1 MWYGVAEGGEWGSM
15 EGHERELLLACVV
28 SGTLFSVLSVASL
41 CILWAVNWR
50 PWRIYSWI
58 FARKWPDILQGPQ
71 LGLLCGMLSF
81 SAWIFVISPIVM
93 LIIWGCWLIMILGRD
108 IIGLAVIMAGIALL
122 LAFYSI
128 MLWWR
133 TQWQSSRAVAALLLV
148 AVALLCAYEL
158 CAVYVTAGASAAE
171 RYSPSGFFFGV
182 SAIALA
188 INMLFICRM
197 VFNGNGLDVDEYV
210 RRAYKFAYSDCI
222 EMGPLACLPEPPDPN
237 ELYPRQSSRAS
248 HLGLLYLG
256 SLLVLLVYSI
266 LYGQTA
272 MEAQWLGAITSAAVI
287 ILDWNMGACLYGF
300 QLLKSRVVALFVA
313 GLSRVFLICF
323 GVHYWYLGHCIS
335 YAVVASVLLGAVV
348 SRHLSA
354 TNPLAARRDA
364 LQSTVI
370 RLREGF
376 RRKEQNSSASSSEGC
391 GSSVKRSSSAEAGH
405 LGNVIETSSRSAAQC
420 IGDASNWNNVMYGTA
435 SSHEGINSDKSIDSG
450 RPSLALRSSSCRSV
464 AQEPEAG
471 GSTDKNFDHNSGLES
486 QGYESSASTSAN
498 QQLLD
503 LNLALVFQEKLNDP
517 MVTSMLKK
525 RARQGDREL
534 TSLLQDKGLDPN
546 FAMMLKEKS
555 LDPTILAL
563 LQRSSLD
570 ADRDHRDNTDIT
582 IIDSNSVDNGLLN
595 QISLSEELRLKGL
608 EKWLQWSRFVL
619 HHIAGTPER
628 AWVLFSFIFILETV
642 IMAIFRPKTVKLVN
656 SKHEQFEFG
665 FAVLSLSPVICS
677 IMAFLRSL
685 QAEEMAMTTKPRK
698 YGFIAW
704 LLSTCVGLLLS
715 FLSKSSVLLG
725 LSLTFPLMVACL
737 SVSIPIWIH
746 NGYQFWVPRVESAGH
761 PGHHRTPGKKEGV
774 VLVICILVFAGSIF
788 ALGAIV
794 SVKPL
799 EDLRYKGWTGDQRTF
814 TSPYASSVYLGWA
827 IGSVIALVVTGV
839 LPIISW
845 FATYRF
851 SLSSAVCAGIFSV
864 VLVAFCGASY
874 LEVVKSRDDQVPTKG
889 DFLAALLPLV
899 CFPALLSLCTG
910 LYKWKDD
917 DWKLSR
923 GVYVFVIIGLLLLLG
938 AISAVVVI
946 VEPWTIGV
954 ACLLVLLLIALA
966 IGVIHYWASNNFYLT
981 RTQMFFVCFIAFLLA
996 LAAFLVGWY
1005 EEKPFVGASVGYFSF
1020 LFLLAGRA
1028 LTVLLSPPIVVYSP
1042 RVLPVYVY
1050 DAHADCGKNVSVAFL
1065 VLYGIA
1071 LATEGWGV
1079 VASLKIY
1086 PPFAGAAVSAITLVV
1101 SFGFA
1106 VSRPC
1111 LTLKMMEDAV
1121 HFLSKETVV
1130 QAIARSATKT
1140 RNALSGTYSAPQRSA
1155 SSAALLVGDPTV
1167 MRDRAGNFVLPRAD
1181 VMKLRDRLRNEEVAA
1196 GSFFCRVRNG
1206 RTFWHESTSDIGY
1219 RREMCAHARILAL
1232 EEAIDTEWVYM
1243 WDKFGGYLLL
1253 LLGLTAK
1260 AERVQDEVRL
1270 RLFLDSIGF
1279 SDLSAKKIKKWMPED
1294 RRQFEI
1300 IQESYIREK
1309 EMEEEI
1315 LMQRREEEGRG
1326 KERRKAL
1333 LEKEERKWKEIE
1345 ASLIS
1350 SIPNAGSREAAA
1362 VAAAVRAVGGD
1373 SVLDDSFARER
1384 VSSIARRI
1392 RMAQLARRALQT
1404 GVTGAVCV
1412 LDDEPTTSG
1421 RNCGQIDPTI
1431 CQSQKVS
1438 FSIAVTIQPESGP
1451 VCLLGTEFQKKV
1463 CWEILVA
1470 GSEQGIEAGQV
1481 GLRLITKGD
1490 RQTTVA
1496 KEWSISA
1503 TSIADGRW
1511 HIVTMT
1517 IDADLGE
1524 ATCYLDGGFDGYQ
1537 TGLPLRVGN
1546 GIWEQGTEVWI
1557 GVRPPIDIDAF
1568 GRSDSEGAE
1577 SKMHIMDV
1585 FMWGRCLTEDEIAA
1599 FYGAMGSAE
1608 YSMIDFPEDNWQWAD
1623 SPSRVD
1629 EWDSDP
1635 AEVDL
1640 YDRDDVDWDGQ
1651 YSSGRKRRSEREG
1664 MVVDVDSFARRLR
1677 KPRMETREEINQQM
1691 LSVELAVKEALSA
1704 RGETHFTD
1712 QEFPPNDQSLFVD
1725 PENPPLRLK
1734 VVSEWMRPTDMVKES
1749 YLDAGPC
1756 LFSGAANPSD
1766 VCQGRLG
1773 DCWFLSAVAVLTEVS
1788 RISEVII
1795 TPEYNE
1801 EGIYTVRFCIQGEWV
1816 PVVVDDWIPCES
1828 PGKPAFATSRKGNEL
1843 WVSLLEKAYAKLHGS
1858 YEALEGGLVQD
1869 ALVDLT
1875 GGAGEE
1881 IDMRSAQAQ
1890 IDLASGRLW
1899 SQLLRFKQEGFL
1911 LGAGSPSGSD
1921 VHVSSSGIVQGHA
1934 YSLLQV
1940 REVDGHKLVQVRNPW
1955 ANEVEWNGPWA
1966 DSSPE
1971 WTERMKHKLKHVPQS
1986 KDGIFWMSWQD
1997 FQIHFRS
2004 IYVCRIYPPEMRYSL
2019 RGQWRGYSAGGC
2031 QDYDT
2036 WHQNPQFHLRATG
2049 PDASFPIHVF
2059 ITLTQGVS
2067 FSRTTAGFRNY
2078 QSSHDSMMFYIGMRI
2093 LKTRGRRAAYN
2104 IYLHESVGGT
2114 DYVNSREISCEMV
2127 LEPDPKGYTIVPT
2140 TIHPGE
2146 EAPFVLSVFTKA
2158 SVTLEAL

>member
-1 MWYGVAEGGEWGSM
+1 MDRA
-15 EGHERELLLACVV
+15 LLLACVIC
-28 SGTLFSVLSVASL
+28 GILFSVLGLASFF
-41 CILWAVNWR
+41 ILWTVNWR

-58 FARKWPDILQGPQ
+58 FARKWPNILQGPQ
-71 LGLLCGMLSF
+71 LHLLCGFLNL
-81 SAWIFVISPIVM
+81 SAWVVVVSPILV
-93 LIIWGCWLIMILGRD
+93 LIMWGSWLIVILGRD
-108 IIGLAVIMAGIALL
+108 LIGLAVIMAGTALL

-133 TQWQSSRAVAALLLV
+133 TQWQSSRAVAILLLL

-158 CAVYVTAGASAAE
+158 CAVYVTTGSRASD

-222 EMGPLACLPEPPDPN
+222 EVGPVACLPEPPDPN
-237 ELYPRQSSRAS
+237 ELYPRQSRRAS
-248 HLGLLYLG
+248 HLVLLYLG
-256 SLLVLLVYSI
+256 SLFVLLVYSI
-266 LYGQTA
+266 LYGLTA
-272 MEAQWLGAITSAAVI
+272 KEENWLGAITSVAVI
-287 ILDWNMGACLYGF
+287 ILDWNLGACLYGF
-300 QLLKSRVVALFVA
+300 QLLDSRVAALFIA
-313 GLSRVFLICF
+313 GTSRVFLICF
-323 GVHYWYLGHCIS
+323 GVQYWYLGHCIS
-335 YAVVASVLLGAVV
+335 YAVMASVLLGAAV

-364 LQSTVI
+364 LQSTVV

-376 RRKEQNSSASSSEGC
+376 RRKEHNSSSSFSEGC
-391 GSSVKRSSSAEAGH
+391 GSSMKRSSSVEAGN
-405 LGNVIETSSRSAAQC
+405 LVNVIEAGRGMAA
-420 IGDASNWNNVMYGTA
+420 GDGSNWNNVLCQTA
-435 SSHEGINSDKSIDSG
+435 SLPDGINSDKSIDSG
-450 RPSLALRSSSCRSV
+450 RSSLALHSSSCRSAV
-464 AQEPEAG
+464 HEPEVG
-471 GSTDKNFDHNSGLES
+471 TSDDRNLDHNNSLVVCSSSGLDS
-486 QGYESSASTSAN
+486 QGNDSSASNSAS
-498 QQLLD
+498 QQTLD
-503 LNLALVFQEKLNDP
+503 MNLALAFQERLNDP
-517 MVTSMLKK
+517 RIATMLK
-525 RARQGDREL
+525 RRTRQGDREL
-534 TSLLQDKGLDPN
+534 SSLLQDKGLDPN

-555 LDPTILAL
+555 LELDPTILAL

-570 ADRDHRDNTDIT
+570 ADRDHNENTDNT
-582 IIDSNSVDNGLLN
+582 SVDNAMPN
-595 QISLSEELRLKGL
+595 QISLSEELRLHGL
-608 EKWLQWSRFVL
+608 EKWLQLCRLIL
-619 HHIAGTPER
+619 HHITGTPER
-628 AWVLFSFIFILETV
+628 AWVLFSFIFVLET
-642 IMAIFRPKTVKLVN
+642 IIIGIFRPKTIKIIN
-656 SKHEQFEFG
+656 ATHQQFEFG
-665 FAVLSLSPVICS
+665 LAVLLLVPVICS

-685 QAEEMAMTTKPRK
+685 TAEEMSMTSKPRK

-725 LSLTFPLMVACL
+725 LSLTVPLMVACL
-737 SVSIPIWIH
+737 SVAIPIWIC
-746 NGYQFWVPRVESAGH
+746 NGYQFWVPRVNCTGSAGNDRI
-761 PGHHRTPGKKEGV
+761 PRTKEGI
-774 VLVICILVFAGSIF
+774 VLIISMSVFVGSVL

-799 EDLRYKGWTGDQRTF
+799 DDLRYKGWNVDPKIMG
-814 TSPYASSVYLGWA
+814 SPYTSSVFIGWA
-827 IGSVIALVVTGV
+827 MASAIGLVVTGV

-851 SLSSAVCAGIFSV
+851 SLSSAIFIGLFAV
-864 VLVAFCGASY
+864 ILVAFCGVSY
-874 LEVVKSRDDQVPTKG
+874 LEVIKSRDDQVPTKG

-899 CFPALLSLCTG
+899 CIPAVLSLCCG
-910 LYKWKDD
+910 LLKWKDD

-923 GVYVFVIIGLLLLLG
+923 GVYIFVIIGLLLLLG
-938 AISAVVVI
+938 AISALIVVVK
-946 VEPWTIGV
+946 PWTIGV
-954 ACLLVLLLIALA
+954 SFLLVLLLMVLA
-966 IGVIHYWASNNFYLT
+966 IGAIHHWASNNFYLS
-981 RTQMFFVCFIAFLLA
+981 RTQMVFVCFLAFLLA
-996 LAAFLVGWY
+996 LAAFLVGWF
-1005 EEKPFVGASVGYFSF
+1005 EGKPFVGASVGYFSF

-1028 LTVLLSPPIVVYSP
+1028 LTVLLSNPIVVYSP

-1065 VLYGIA
+1065 MLYGIA

-1121 HFLSKETVV
+1121 HFLSKETVI

-1155 SSAALLVGDPTV
+1155 SSAALLIGDPTI

-1181 VMKLRDRLRNEEVAA
+1181 VMKLRDRLRNEELVA
-1196 GSFFCRVRNG
+1196 GSFFSRLRYQ
-1206 RTFWHESTSDIGY
+1206 RTFRHEPTSDVDH
-1219 RREMCAHARILAL
+1219 RRVMCAHARILAL

-1253 LLGLTAK
+1253 LLGLTSK
-1260 AERVQDEVRL
+1260 AEQAQDEVRL

-1309 EMEEEI
+1309 EMEEEVF
-1315 LMQRREEEGRG
+1315 MQRREEEGRG

-1345 ASLIS
+1345 ASLLS
-1350 SIPNAGSREAAA
+1350 SIPNASSREAAA
-1362 VAAAVRAVGGD
+1362 MAAAVRAVGGD

-1392 RMAQLARRALQT
+1392 RASQLSRRALQT
-1404 GVTGAVCV
+1404 GVAGAICV
-1412 LDDEPTTSG
+1412 VDDEPTASG
-1421 RNCGQIDPTI
+1421 RHCGPIDSGL

-1438 FSIAVTIQPESGP
+1438 FSIALMIQPESGP
-1451 VCLLGTEFQKKV
+1451 VCLLGTEFQKKI

-1537 TGLPLRVGN
+1537 NGLPLCVGSS
-1546 GIWEQGTEVWI
+1546 IWEQGTEVWV
-1557 GVRPPIDIDAF
+1557 GVRPPTDIDAF
-1568 GRSDSEGAE
+1568 GRSDSEGVE
-1577 SKMHIMDV
+1577 SKMHIMDA
-1585 FMWGRCLTEDEIAA
+1585 FLWGRCLTDDEVSALYTA
-1599 FYGAMGSAE
+1599 MASADFGAL
-1608 YSMIDFPEDNWQWAD
+1608 DFPEDNWQWAD

-1629 EWDSDP
+1629 GWDSDP
-1635 AEVDL
+1635 ADVDL

-1651 YSSGRKRRSEREG
+1651 YSSGRKRRSERDG
-1664 MVVDVDSFARRLR
+1664 MVVDIDSFSRKYR
-1677 KPRMETREEINQQM
+1677 KPRIETQDEINQRM
-1691 LSVELAVKEALSA
+1691 LSVELAIKEALYA
-1704 RGETHFTD
+1704 RGETRFTD
-1712 QEFPPNDQSLFVD
+1712 QEFPPNDHSLFVD
-1725 PENPPLRLK
+1725 PTNPPAKLQ
-1734 VVSEWMRPTDMVKES
+1734 VVSEWLRPGEIS
-1749 YLDAGPC
+1749 RQNHLDCHPC
-1756 LFSGAANPSD
+1756 LFSGAPNPSD

-1801 EGIYTVRFCIQGEWV
+1801 EGIYTVRFCVQGEWI
-1816 PVVVDDWIPCES
+1816 PVVVDDWIPCEL
-1828 PGKPAFATSRKGNEL
+1828 PGKPAFATSKKAYEL
-1843 WVSLLEKAYAKLHGS
+1843 WVSILEKAYAKLHGS

-1881 IDMRSAQAQ
+1881 IDMRSGEAQ

-1911 LGAGSPSGSD
+1911 LGTGSPSGSD
-1921 VHVSSSGIVQGHA
+1921 VHISSSGIVQGHA
-1934 YSLLQV
+1934 YSILQV
-1940 REVDGHKLVQVRNPW
+1940 REVDGHKLVQIRNPW
-1955 ANEVEWNGPWA
+1955 ANEVEWNGPWS

-1971 WTERMKHKLKHVPQS
+1971 WTDRIKHKLKHVPQS

-2004 IYVCRIYPPEMRYSL
+2004 IYICRVYPSEMRHSVH
-2019 RGQWRGYSAGGC
+2019 GQWRGYSAGGC

-2036 WHQNPQFHLRATG
+2036 WNQNPQFRLTATG
-2049 PDASFPIHVF
+2049 QDASFPIHVF
-2059 ITLTQGVS
+2059 ITLTQGVG

-2078 QSSHDSMMFYIGMRI
+2078 QSSHDSLMFYIGMRI
-2093 LKTRGRRAAYN
+2093 LKTRGRRAAFN

-2127 LEPDPKGYTIVPT
+2127 LEPEPKGYTIVPT

-2158 SVTLEAL
+2158 SITLEAL

>member
-1 MWYGVAEGGEWGSM
+1 MEGDGVA
-15 EGHERELLLACVV
+15 LACLI
-28 SGTLFSVLSVASL
+28 SGILFAVLGLASFS
-41 CILWAVNWR
+41 ILWAVNWR

-58 FARKWPDILQGPQ
+58 FARKWPSILQGPQ
-71 LGLLCGMLSF
+71 LGMLCALLSLVAWAIVLSP
-81 SAWIFVISPIVM
+81 VVV
-93 LIIWGCWLIMILGRD
+93 LIMWGCWLIIILGRD
-108 IIGLAVIMAGIALL
+108 IVGLAVIMAGIALL

-133 TQWQSSRAVAALLLV
+133 TRWQSSRAVAFLLLL

-158 CAVYVTAGASAAE
+158 CAVYVTAGSSASE

-210 RRAYKFAYSDCI
+210 RRAYKFAYSDSI
-222 EMGPLACLPEPPDPN
+222 EMGPVSCLPEPPDPN
-237 ELYPRQSSRAS
+237 ELYPREFSRAS

-256 SLLVLLVYSI
+256 SLVVLLVYSI
-266 LYGQTA
+266 LYGLTA
-272 MEAQWLGAITSAAVI
+272 KDAHWLGAITSAAVI

-313 GLSRVFLICF
+313 GTTRVFLICF

-335 YAVVASVLLGAVV
+335 YAVVASVLLGAAV
-348 SRHLSA
+348 SRHFSA

-376 RRKEQNSSASSSEGC
+376 RRKEQNSSSSSSDGC
-391 GSSVKRSSSAEAGH
+391 GSSVKRSSSVEGGH
-405 LGNVIETSSRSAAQC
+405 STNIIEGSSQSMVQC
-420 IGDASNWNNVMYGTA
+420 SDASNWNSLGYIQ
-435 SSHEGINSDKSIDSG
+435 EGINSDKSVDSG
-450 RPSLALRSSSCRSV
+450 RPSLAM
-464 AQEPEAG
+464 
-471 GSTDKNFDHNSGLES
+471 HNSSHHSVVQENEVGTLEKNIDPNSSLMVCSSGGHDS
-486 QGYESSASTSAN
+486 QGCESSTSTSAN
-498 QQLLD
+498 QQMLD
-503 LNLALVFQEKLNDP
+503 LNLALALQERLSDP
-517 MVTSMLKK
+517 RITSMLKR
-525 RARQGDREL
+525 RARHGDREL
-534 TSLLQDKGLDPN
+534 SSLLQDKGLDPN

-570 ADRDHRDNTDIT
+570 ADRDHRDNTDVT
-582 IIDSNSVDNGLLN
+582 IVDSNSVDNAMPN
-595 QISLSEELRLKGL
+595 QISLSEELRLQGL
-608 EKWLQWSRFVL
+608 EKWLKLSRLVL
-619 HHIAGTPER
+619 HHIASTPER
-628 AWVLFSFIFILETV
+628 AWVLFSFVFIIETIIV
-642 IMAIFRPKTVKLVN
+642 AVFRPKTIKIIN
-656 SKHEQFEFG
+656 ATHQQFEFG
-665 FAVLSLSPVICS
+665 FAVLLLSPVVCS
-677 IMAFLRSL
+677 IMAFIRSL
-685 QAEEMAMTTKPRK
+685 QGEETPLTPKPRR
-698 YGFIAW
+698 YGFVAW
-704 LLSTCVGLLLS
+704 LLSTSVGLLLS

-725 LSLTFPLMVACL
+725 LSLTVPLIVACL
-737 SVSIPIWIH
+737 SVAIPIWIR
-746 NGYQFWVPRVESAGH
+746 NGYQFWVPQVQCAGFA
-761 PGHHRTPGKKEGV
+761 GNHRHSGTKEVV
-774 VLVICILVFAGSIF
+774 VLTLCITVFAGSVL

-799 EDLRYKGWTGDQRTF
+799 DDLRYKGLTGEQNNF
-814 TSPYASSVYLGWA
+814 TSPYASSAYLGWA
-827 IGSVIALVVTGV
+827 MASAVALAVTGV
-839 LPIISW
+839 LPIVSW

-851 SLSSAVCAGIFSV
+851 SLSSAICVSIFSV

-874 LEVVKSRDDQVPTKG
+874 LKIVKSRDDQVPTAG
-889 DFLAALLPLV
+889 DFLAAFLPLV
-899 CFPALLSLCTG
+899 CIPALLSLCSG
-910 LYKWKDD
+910 LLKWKDD
-917 DWKLSR
+917 GWKLSR
-923 GVYVFVIIGLLLLLG
+923 GVYVFVTIGLLLLLA
-938 AISAVVVI
+938 AISAVIVVI
-946 VEPWTIGV
+946 KPWTIG
-954 ACLLVLLLIALA
+954 AAFLLLLLLIVLA
-966 IGVIHYWASNNFYLT
+966 IGVIHHWASNNFYLT
-981 RTQMFFVCFIAFLLA
+981 RTQMFLVCFLAFLLG
-996 LAAFLVGWY
+996 LAAFFVGWFQD
-1005 EEKPFVGASVGYFSF
+1005 KPFIGASVGYFSF

-1050 DAHADCGKNVSVAFL
+1050 DAHADCGKNVSAAFL

-1079 VASLKIY
+1079 VASLTIY
-1086 PPFAGAAVSAITLVV
+1086 PPYAGAAVSAVTLVV
-1101 SFGFA
+1101 AFGFA

-1121 HFLSKETVV
+1121 HFLSKDTVV
-1130 QAIARSATKT
+1130 QAISRSATKT

-1155 SSAALLVGDPTV
+1155 SSAALLVGDPAATL
-1167 MRDRAGNFVLPRAD
+1167 DKGGNFVLPRDD
-1181 VMKLRDRLRNEEVAA
+1181 VMKLRDRLRNEELVA
-1196 GSFFCRVRNG
+1196 GSFFHRMRYHRGFRREPTNDV
-1206 RTFWHESTSDIGY
+1206 DY

-1270 RLFLDSIGF
+1270 SLFLDSIGF

-1362 VAAAVRAVGGD
+1362 MAAAVRAVGGD
-1373 SVLDDSFARER
+1373 SVLEDSFARER

-1392 RMAQLARRALQT
+1392 RTAQLARRAVQT
-1404 GVTGAVCV
+1404 GLSGAVCI

-1421 RNCGQIDPTI
+1421 RHCGQIDPSM

-1438 FSIAVTIQPESGP
+1438 FSVAVMIQPESGP

-1511 HIVTMT
+1511 HTVTMT
-1517 IDADLGE
+1517 IDADIGE

-1537 TGLPLRVGN
+1537 TSLPLFVGTS
-1546 GIWEQGTEVWI
+1546 IWEQGTEVWV
-1557 GVRPPIDIDAF
+1557 GVRPPIDMDAF

-1585 FMWGRCLTEDEIAA
+1585 FLWGRCLNEDEVASLHTSICSTE
-1599 FYGAMGSAE
+1599 FNL
-1608 YSMIDFPEDNWQWAD
+1608 IDFPEDNWHWAD
-1623 SPSRVD
+1623 SPPRVD

-1635 AEVDL
+1635 ADVDL

-1664 MVVDVDSFARRLR
+1664 FVVHVDSFARRYR
-1677 KPRMETREEINQQM
+1677 KPRIETQEEINQRM

-1704 RGETHFTD
+1704 RGEMHFTD
-1712 QEFPPNDQSLFVD
+1712 NEFPPNDQSLFID
-1725 PENPPLRLK
+1725 PRNPPSKLQ
-1734 VVSEWMRPTDMVKES
+1734 VVSEWMRPAEIVKDH
-1749 YLDAGPC
+1749 LDSRPC

-1788 RISEVII
+1788 QISEVII

-1828 PGKPAFATSRKGNEL
+1828 LGKPAFATSRKGNEL
-1843 WVSLLEKAYAKLHGS
+1843 WVSILEKAYAKLHGS

-1881 IDMRSAQAQ
+1881 IDMRSPQAQ

-1940 REVDGHKLVQVRNPW
+1940 REVDGHKLVQIRNPW
-1955 ANEVEWNGPWA
+1955 ANEVEWNGPWS
-1966 DSSPE
+1966 DSSSE
-1971 WTERMKHKLKHVPQS
+1971 WTDRMRYKLKHVPQS

-2004 IYVCRIYPPEMRYSL
+2004 IYVCRVYPPEMRYSVH
-2019 RGQWRGYSAGGC
+2019 GQWRGYSAGGC
-2031 QDYDT
+2031 QDYNS
-2036 WHQNPQFHLRATG
+2036 WHQNPQFRLRASG
-2049 PDASFPIHVF
+2049 PDASYPIHVF

-2067 FSRTTAGFRNY
+2067 FSRTAAGFRNY
-2078 QSSHDSMMFYIGMRI
+2078 QSSHDSQMFYIGMRI

-2127 LEPDPKGYTIVPT
+2127 LEPEPKGYTIVPT

-2158 SVTLEAL
+2158 SVILEPL

>member
-1 MWYGVAEGGEWGSM
+1 MEGDGVA
-15 EGHERELLLACVV
+15 LACLI
-28 SGTLFSVLSVASL
+28 SGILFAILGLASFS
-41 CILWAVNWR
+41 ILWAVNWR

-58 FARKWPDILQGPQ
+58 FARKWPSILQGPQ
-71 LGLLCGMLSF
+71 LGMLCALLSLVAWAVVLSP
-81 SAWIFVISPIVM
+81 VVV
-93 LIIWGCWLIMILGRD
+93 LIMWGCWLIIILGRD
-108 IIGLAVIMAGIALL
+108 IVGLAVIMAGIALL

-133 TQWQSSRAVAALLLV
+133 TRWQSSRAVAFLLLL

-158 CAVYVTAGASAAE
+158 CAVYVTAGSSASE

-210 RRAYKFAYSDCI
+210 RRAYKFAYSDSI
-222 EMGPLACLPEPPDPN
+222 EMGPVSCLPEPPDPN
-237 ELYPRQSSRAS
+237 ELYPREFSRAS

-256 SLLVLLVYSI
+256 SLVVLLVYSI
-266 LYGQTA
+266 LYGLTA
-272 MEAQWLGAITSAAVI
+272 KDAHWLGAITSAAVI

-313 GLSRVFLICF
+313 GTTRVFLICF

-335 YAVVASVLLGAVV
+335 YAVVASVLLGAAV
-348 SRHLSA
+348 SRHFSA

-376 RRKEQNSSASSSEGC
+376 RRKEQNSSSSSSDGC
-391 GSSVKRSSSAEAGH
+391 GSSIKRSSSVEGGH
-405 LGNVIETSSRSAAQC
+405 STNIIEGSSQSMVQC
-420 IGDASNWNNVMYGTA
+420 SDANNWNSLGYIQ
-435 SSHEGINSDKSIDSG
+435 EGINSDKSVDSG
-450 RPSLALRSSSCRSV
+450 RPSLAMHNTSHHSVVQENEVGTLEKNIDPNSSLMVCSSS
-464 AQEPEAG
+464 G
-471 GSTDKNFDHNSGLES
+471 HDS
-486 QGYESSASTSAN
+486 QGCESSTSTSAN
-498 QQLLD
+498 QQMLD
-503 LNLALVFQEKLNDP
+503 LNLALALQERLSDP
-517 MVTSMLKK
+517 RITSMLKR
-525 RARQGDREL
+525 RARHGDREL

-570 ADRDHRDNTDIT
+570 ADRDHRDNTDVT
-582 IIDSNSVDNGLLN
+582 IVDSNSVDNAMPN
-595 QISLSEELRLKGL
+595 QISLSEELRLQGL
-608 EKWLQWSRFVL
+608 EKWLKLSRLVL
-619 HHIAGTPER
+619 HHIASTPER
-628 AWVLFSFIFILETV
+628 AWVLFSFVFIIETIIV
-642 IMAIFRPKTVKLVN
+642 AIFRPKTIKIIN
-656 SKHEQFEFG
+656 ATHQQFEFG
-665 FAVLSLSPVICS
+665 FAVLLLSPVVCS
-677 IMAFLRSL
+677 IMAFIRSL
-685 QAEEMAMTTKPRK
+685 QGEETPLTPKPRR
-698 YGFIAW
+698 YGFVAW
-704 LLSTCVGLLLS
+704 LLSTSVGLLLS

-725 LSLTFPLMVACL
+725 LSLTVPLIVACL
-737 SVSIPIWIH
+737 SVAIPIWIR
-746 NGYQFWVPRVESAGH
+746 NGYQFWVPQVQCAGFA
-761 PGHHRTPGKKEGV
+761 GNHRHFGTKEVV
-774 VLVICILVFAGSIF
+774 VLTLCIAVFAGSVL

-799 EDLRYKGWTGDQRTF
+799 DDLRYKGLTGEQNNF
-814 TSPYASSVYLGWA
+814 TSPYASSAYLGWA
-827 IGSVIALVVTGV
+827 MASAVALAVTGV

-851 SLSSAVCAGIFSV
+851 SLSSAICVSIFSV

-874 LEVVKSRDDQVPTKG
+874 LKIVKSRDDQVPTAG
-889 DFLAALLPLV
+889 DFLAAFLPLV
-899 CFPALLSLCTG
+899 CIPALLSLCSG
-910 LYKWKDD
+910 LLKWKDD
-917 DWKLSR
+917 GWKLSR
-923 GVYVFVIIGLLLLLG
+923 GVYVFVTIGLLLLLA
-938 AISAVVVI
+938 AISAVIVVI
-946 VEPWTIGV
+946 KPWTIG
-954 ACLLVLLLIALA
+954 AAFLLLLLLIVLA
-966 IGVIHYWASNNFYLT
+966 IGVIHHWASNNFYLT
-981 RTQMFFVCFIAFLLA
+981 RTQMFLVCFLAFLLG
-996 LAAFLVGWY
+996 LAAFFVGWFQD
-1005 EEKPFVGASVGYFSF
+1005 KPFIGASVGYFSF

-1050 DAHADCGKNVSVAFL
+1050 DAHADCGKNVSAAFL

-1079 VASLKIY
+1079 VASLTIY
-1086 PPFAGAAVSAITLVV
+1086 PPYAGAAVSAVTLVV
-1101 SFGFA
+1101 AFGFA

-1121 HFLSKETVV
+1121 HFLSKDTVV
-1130 QAIARSATKT
+1130 QAISRSATKT

-1155 SSAALLVGDPTV
+1155 SSAALLVGDPAATL
-1167 MRDRAGNFVLPRAD
+1167 DKGGNFVLPRDD
-1181 VMKLRDRLRNEEVAA
+1181 VMKLRDRLRNEELVA
-1196 GSFFCRVRNG
+1196 GSFFHRMRYHRGFRREPTNDV
-1206 RTFWHESTSDIGY
+1206 DY

-1270 RLFLDSIGF
+1270 NLFLDSIGF

-1345 ASLIS
+1345 ASLIA

-1362 VAAAVRAVGGD
+1362 MAAAVRAVGGD
-1373 SVLDDSFARER
+1373 SVLEDSFARER

-1392 RMAQLARRALQT
+1392 RTAQLARRAVQT
-1404 GVTGAVCV
+1404 GLSGAVCI

-1421 RNCGQIDPTI
+1421 RHCGQIDPSM

-1438 FSIAVTIQPESGP
+1438 FSVAVMIQPESGP

-1470 GSEQGIEAGQV
+1470 GCEQGIEAGQV

-1490 RQTTVA
+1490 RQTTAA

-1511 HIVTMT
+1511 HTVTMT
-1517 IDADLGE
+1517 IDADIGE

-1537 TGLPLRVGN
+1537 TSLPLFVGTS
-1546 GIWEQGTEVWI
+1546 IWEQGTEVWV
-1557 GVRPPIDIDAF
+1557 GVRPPIDMDAF

-1585 FMWGRCLTEDEIAA
+1585 FLWGRCLNEDEVASLHTSICSTE
-1599 FYGAMGSAE
+1599 FNL
-1608 YSMIDFPEDNWQWAD
+1608 IDFPEDNWHWAD
-1623 SPSRVD
+1623 SPPRVD

-1635 AEVDL
+1635 ADVDL

-1664 MVVDVDSFARRLR
+1664 FVVHVDSFARRYR
-1677 KPRMETREEINQQM
+1677 KPRIETQEEINQRM

-1704 RGETHFTD
+1704 RGEMHFTD
-1712 QEFPPNDQSLFVD
+1712 NEFPPNDQSLFID
-1725 PENPPLRLK
+1725 PRNPPSKLQ
-1734 VVSEWMRPTDMVKES
+1734 VVSEWMRPAEIVKGH
-1749 YLDAGPC
+1749 LDSHPC

-1773 DCWFLSAVAVLTEVS
+1773 DCWFLSAVAVLTEVLQ
-1788 RISEVII
+1788 ISEVII

-1843 WVSLLEKAYAKLHGS
+1843 WVSILEKAYAKLHGS

-1881 IDMRSAQAQ
+1881 IDMRSPQAQ

-1921 VHVSSSGIVQGHA
+1921 VHISSSGIVQGHA

-1940 REVDGHKLVQVRNPW
+1940 REVDGHKLVQIRNPW
-1955 ANEVEWNGPWA
+1955 ANEVEWNGPWS
-1966 DSSPE
+1966 DSSSE
-1971 WTERMKHKLKHVPQS
+1971 WTDRMRHKLKHVPQS

-2004 IYVCRIYPPEMRYSL
+2004 IYVCRVYPPEMRYSVH
-2019 RGQWRGYSAGGC
+2019 GQWRGYSAGGC
-2031 QDYDT
+2031 QDYNS
-2036 WHQNPQFHLRATG
+2036 WHQNPQFRLRASG
-2049 PDASFPIHVF
+2049 PDASYPIHVF

-2067 FSRTTAGFRNY
+2067 FSRTAAGFRNY
-2078 QSSHDSMMFYIGMRI
+2078 QSSHDSQMFYIGMRI

-2127 LEPDPKGYTIVPT
+2127 LEPEPKGYTIVPT

-2146 EAPFVLSVFTKA
+2146 EAPFVLSVFTKS
-2158 SVTLEAL
+2158 SVVLEPL

>member
-1 MWYGVAEGGEWGSM
+1 
-15 EGHERELLLACVV
+15 
-28 SGTLFSVLSVASL
+28 
-41 CILWAVNWR
+41 
-50 PWRIYSWI
+50 
-58 FARKWPDILQGPQ
+58 
-71 LGLLCGMLSF
+71 
-81 SAWIFVISPIVM
+81 
-93 LIIWGCWLIMILGRD
+93 
-108 IIGLAVIMAGIALL
+108 
-122 LAFYSI
+122 
-128 MLWWR
+128 
-133 TQWQSSRAVAALLLV
+133 
-148 AVALLCAYEL
+148 
-158 CAVYVTAGASAAE
+158 
-171 RYSPSGFFFGV
+171 
-182 SAIALA
+182 
-188 INMLFICRM
+188 MLFICRM

-222 EMGPLACLPEPPDPN
+222 EMGPIPCSPEPPDPN

-248 HLGLLYLG
+248 HLGLLYFG
-256 SLLVLLVYSI
+256 SLVVLLVYSI
-266 LYGQTA
+266 LYGLTST
-272 MEAQWLGAITSAAVI
+272 EARWLGFITSAAVI
-287 ILDWNMGACLYGF
+287 ILDWNMGACLYCF
-300 QLLKSRVVALFVA
+300 QLLQSRVVALFIA

-335 YAVVASVLLGAVV
+335 YAVVASVLLGAAV
-348 SRHLSA
+348 SRHLSV
-354 TNPLAARRDA
+354 TNPLVARRDA
-364 LQSTVI
+364 LQSTVL

-376 RRKEQNSSASSSEGC
+376 RRKEQNTSSSSSEGC
-391 GSSVKRSSSAEAGH
+391 GSSVKRSSSVEAGP
-405 LGNVIETSSRSAAQC
+405 LGNIVDPGNQSTVQYTTDSSS
-420 IGDASNWNNVMYGTA
+420 WNNVLCRNA
-435 SSHEGINSDKSIDSG
+435 SSHDGINSDKSTESG
-450 RPSLALRSSSCRSV
+450 RLSLAFRSSSCRSV
-464 AQEPEAG
+464 VQEPEAG
-471 GSTDKNFDHNSGLES
+471 TSGDKTFYQNNSQVVCSSSGLDS
-486 QGYESSASTSAN
+486 QCYESSASTSAN

-503 LNLALVFQEKLNDP
+503 LNLALAFQERLNDP
-517 MVTSMLKK
+517 RITSMLKK
-525 RARQGDREL
+525 RAREGDREL
-534 TSLLQDKGLDPN
+534 ATLLQDKGLDPN
-546 FAMMLKEKS
+546 FAMMLKEKN

-582 IIDSNSVDNGLLN
+582 IVDSNSVDNVMPN
-595 QISLSEELRLKGL
+595 QISLSEELRLQGL
-608 EKWLQWSRFVL
+608 EKWLQLSRFVL

-628 AWVLFSFIFILETV
+628 AWVLFSFIFIVETTIV
-642 IMAIFRPKTVKLVN
+642 AIVRPKTIKIINTV
-656 SKHEQFEFG
+656 HQQFELG
-665 FAVLSLSPVICS
+665 IAVFLLSLVVCS
-677 IMAFLRSL
+677 IMTFLRSL
-685 QAEEMAMTTKPRK
+685 QVEEMAMTSKPRK
-698 YGFIAW
+698 YGIIAW
-704 LLSTCVGLLLS
+704 LLSTGVGLLLS
-715 FLSKSSVLLG
+715 FLSKSSMLLG
-725 LSLTFPLMVACL
+725 LSLTVPLMVACL
-737 SVSIPIWIH
+737 SVAIPIWIH
-746 NGYQFWVPRVESAGH
+746 NGYYFWPQVQSAGH
-761 PGHHRTPGKKEGV
+761 AGNHRPPGIKEGIILIV
-774 VLVICILVFAGSIF
+774 CTIVFIGSVL

-794 SVKPL
+794 SAKPL
-799 EDLRYKGWTGDQRTF
+799 DELGYRALTTGQKSF
-814 TSPYASSVYLGWA
+814 SSAYASPAYLGWVMA
-827 IGSVIALVVTGV
+827 SAIALIVTGV
-839 LPIISW
+839 LPIVSW

-851 SLSSAVCAGIFSV
+851 SLSSAVCVGIFAV
-864 VLVAFCGASY
+864 VLVAFCGVSY
-874 LEVVKSRDDQVPTKG
+874 LEVVQSRDDQVPTKG

-899 CFPALLSLCTG
+899 CIPALLSLCCG
-910 LYKWKDD
+910 LLKWKDD

-923 GVYVFVIIGLLLLLG
+923 GVYIFVIIGLLLLLG
-938 AISAVVVI
+938 AISAVVV
-946 VEPWTIGV
+946 VVKPWTIGV
-954 ACLLVLLLIALA
+954 AFLLILLLIVLA
-966 IGVIHYWASNNFYLT
+966 IGVIHHWASNNFYLT
-981 RTQMFFVCFIAFLLA
+981 RTQTLFVCFLAFLLG
-996 LAAFLVGWY
+996 LAAFLVGWFAG
-1005 EEKPFVGASVGYFSF
+1005 KPFVGASVGYFSF

-1050 DAHADCGKNVSVAFL
+1050 DAHADCGKDVSGAFL
-1065 VLYGIA
+1065 MLYGIA

-1079 VASLKIY
+1079 VASLNIY
-1086 PPFAGAAVSAITLVV
+1086 PPFAGAAVSAVTLVV

-1111 LTLKMMEDAV
+1111 LTLKMMDDAV
-1121 HFLSKETVV
+1121 HFLSKDTIV
-1130 QAIARSATKT
+1130 QAITRSATKT
-1140 RNALSGTYSAPQRSA
+1140 RNALSGTYSAPQQSA
-1155 SSAALLVGDPTV
+1155 SSTALLVGDPTAS
-1167 MRDRAGNFVLPRAD
+1167 RDKAGNLVLPRDD
-1181 VMKLRDRLRNEEVAA
+1181 VMKLRDRLRNEELVV
-1196 GSFFCRVRNG
+1196 GYFFCRMRYQ
-1206 RTFWHESTSDIGY
+1206 TFRCESASGLDH
-1219 RREMCAHARILAL
+1219 RREMCGHARILAL

-1243 WDKFGGYLLL
+1243 WDRFGGYLLL
-1253 LLGLTAK
+1253 LLGLTAQ

-1300 IQESYIREK
+1300 IQDSYLREK

-1350 SIPNAGSREAAA
+1350 TIPNAGSREAAA
-1362 VAAAVRAVGGD
+1362 MAAAVRAVGGD
-1373 SVLDDSFARER
+1373 SVLSDSFARER

-1392 RMAQLARRALQT
+1392 RTAQLARRALQT
-1404 GVTGAVCV
+1404 GVTGSICV
-1412 LDDEPTTSG
+1412 LDDEPTTGG
-1421 RNCGQIDPTI
+1421 RHCGEIDPSV
-1431 CQSQKVS
+1431 CQSRKVS
-1438 FSIAVTIQPESGP
+1438 FSIAVMIQPESGP
-1451 VCLLGTEFQKKV
+1451 VCLLGTEFQKKE

-1470 GSEQGIEAGQV
+1470 GAEQGIEAGQV

-1524 ATCYLDGGFDGYQ
+1524 ATCYMDGGFDGFQ
-1537 TGLPLRVGN
+1537 TGLPLSVGSS
-1546 GIWEQGTEVWI
+1546 IWEQGTEVWV
-1557 GVRPPIDIDAF
+1557 GVRPPIDMDAF

-1585 FMWGRCLTEDEIAA
+1585 FLWGRCLTEDEIASLHTA
-1599 FYGAMGSAE
+1599 IGSTE
-1608 YSMIDFPEDNWQWAD
+1608 FGMIDYHEDNWQWAD
-1623 SPSRVD
+1623 SPPRVD

-1635 AEVDL
+1635 ADVDF

-1651 YSSGRKRRSEREG
+1651 YSSGRKRRSDREG
-1664 MVVDVDSFARRLR
+1664 VVIDVDSFARRYR
-1677 KPRMETREEINQQM
+1677 KPRIETQEEINQRM
-1691 LSVELAVKEALSA
+1691 LSVELAVKEALCA
-1704 RGETHFTD
+1704 RGEANFTD
-1712 QEFPPNDQSLFVD
+1712 QEFPPNDQSLYMD
-1725 PENPPLRLK
+1725 PADPPSKLQ
-1734 VVSEWMRPTDMVKES
+1734 VVSEWMRPVEIVKES
-1749 YLDAGPC
+1749 RLDSHPC

-1801 EGIYTVRFCIQGEWV
+1801 EGIYTVRFCIQGDWV

-1843 WVSLLEKAYAKLHGS
+1843 WVSILEKAYAKLHGS

-1921 VHVSSSGIVQGHA
+1921 VHISSSGIVQGHA

-1940 REVDGHKLVQVRNPW
+1940 REVDGHKLVQIRNPW
-1955 ANEVEWNGPWA
+1955 ANEVEWNGPWS

-1971 WTERMKHKLKHVPQS
+1971 WTDRMKHKLKHVPQS

-2004 IYVCRIYPPEMRYSL
+2004 IYACRVYPPEMRYSVH
-2019 RGQWRGYSAGGC
+2019 GQWRGYSAGGC
-2031 QDYDT
+2031 QDYAS
-2036 WHQNPQFHLRATG
+2036 WNQNPQFRLRATG
-2049 PDASFPIHVF
+2049 PDASLPIHVF

-2067 FSRTTAGFRNY
+2067 FSRTAAGFRNY

-2093 LKTRGRRAAYN
+2093 LKTRGRRASYN

-2127 LEPDPKGYTIVPT
+2127 LDPDPKGYTIVPT

-2158 SVTLEAL
+2158 SVTLETL